1 MKLEKVILSVIA
13 IIVGL
18 IAAAIAFY
26 LYQMTKALP
35 ETDNKPISVNNT
47 INTPTPTP
55 NDDNFLTVDNPK
67 DESVFDTKTI
77 KVSGKTMPNSTVIV
91 STEGNSQVVTPAQNG
106 DFSLNE
112 TIGEGTS
119 VLTITAI
126 FPNGDEKQIMRTV
139 TYTTSNF

>member
-26 LYQMTKALP
+26 LYQMTKTLP

-55 NDDNFLTVDNPK
+55 NDDNFLTIDNPK